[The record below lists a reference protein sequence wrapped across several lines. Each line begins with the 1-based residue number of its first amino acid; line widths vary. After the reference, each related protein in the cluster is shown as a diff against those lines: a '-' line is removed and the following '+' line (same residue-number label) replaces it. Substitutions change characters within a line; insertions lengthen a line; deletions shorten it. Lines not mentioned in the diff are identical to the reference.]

1 MATLSGAARRLLLT
15 VIIGGTAVGACLA
28 ALLPGAEVLATS
40 HHYTSDKLGKLRDL
54 AQRSTVYD
62 SKGNQIAILGIQ
74 NRQEVPLSEVPQVL
88 INAVVATEDKTFWT
102 NDGIDL
108 NAVFRAF
115 VKNVTSGEIEQGGS
129 TITQQLVKNRLL
141 NNRRDIN
148 RKIREIVLA
157 LRLNEKYTKKEILEQ
172 YLNTVYF
179 GRGLRAV
186 RALPE
191 VHGVEVLLEDLL
203 LRVLLVEAEREHDL
217 TDLAVDVAPVVEQ
230 PVLHELLGDR
240 RATLLDL
247 ARRDVLDERAEDR
260 VEVDAVVGPE
270 RLVLGGDD
278 RVDQHLRHLGERDL
292 LAVLD
297 AEDRDLVALRVVHRG
312 TLREVAQLAEL
323 VARVVVAGREHLG
336 AREQRGQAGADRRP
350 ADDHGQQEAARSTGE
365 RGHDASM
372 MADGPGPAFVRLP
385 VPGPGQ
391 ASHPLYRV
399 RSW

>member
-179 GRGLRAV
+179 GQGSY
-186 RALPE
+186 
-191 VHGVEVLLEDLL
+191 GVKSA
-203 LRVLLVEAEREHDL
+203 AERFFLTKDAGNVYPRGKNLNELTLGEAALLAGLISNPEGNNPYTFPDRAKERRHFVLQQMVHEGYATDAEATAAEQEPLPTIKPSADL
-217 TDLAVDVAPVVEQ
+217 RPKTSWAEEVQDQLFTNPVY
-230 PVLHELLGDR
+230 
-240 RATLLDL
+240 A
-247 ARRDVLDERAEDR
+247 
-260 VEVDAVVGPE
+260 
-270 RLVLGGDD
+270 VLGKTEK
-278 RVDQHLRHLGERDL
+278 ER
-292 LAVLD
+292 
-297 AEDRDLVALRVVHRG
+297 R
-312 TLREVAQLAEL
+312 
-323 VARVVVAGREHLG
+323 
-336 AREQRGQAGADRRP
+336 
-350 ADDHGQQEAARSTGE
+350 
-365 RGHDASM
+365 
-372 MADGPGPAFVRLP
+372 RLP
-385 VPGPGQ
+385 WSRWSPTR
-391 ASHPLYRV
+391 AR
-399 RSW
+399 